1 MRHALGL
8 DQPERRIGLSAHDFT
23 QALGAPTVILTRP
36 AKLDG
41 VPTVASRFLRR
52 LEAVAGEPA
61 WSQAVARG
69 ETYLRLARS
78 LDHPPLLPPLG
89 PPAPC
94 PPVEARPT
102 AMTVTDVEHWLRDP
116 YTIYAKHIL
125 RLFPLEAVDAVPGAR
140 DRGNLIHG
148 AIGEFTQTYADGWPD
163 DPLGRFLELG
173 RKYFA
178 PLEEDPEARAL
189 WWPRLVRIAHW
200 FVGWEAARRRNLRRS
215 FAEVRG
221 EIEIPLGAGVFRL
234 AARADRIDQHVDG
247 TYAILDYKTGEA
259 RTEKQVRVG
268 LAPQLTLEAAILR
281 EGGFAEV
288 PRGSSV
294 EALVYVS
301 LKGGDPAGVER
312 PIEFIEG
319 TADSQADL
327 ALSRFTAL
335 ARRFAA
341 PTQPYRSLVHPLWK
355 TRYGDYDH
363 LARVKEWSATA
374 AAADDVG
381 SP

>member
-1 MRHALGL
+1 
-8 DQPERRIGLSAHDFT
+8 
-23 QALGAPTVILTRP
+23 
-36 AKLDG
+36 
-41 VPTVASRFLRR
+41 
-52 LEAVAGEPA
+52 
-61 WSQAVARG
+61 
-69 ETYLRLARS
+69 
-78 LDHPPLLPPLG
+78 
-89 PPAPC
+89 
-94 PPVEARPT
+94 
-102 AMTVTDVEHWLRDP
+102 
-116 YTIYAKHIL
+116 
-125 RLFPLEAVDAVPGAR
+125 VPGAR

-281 EGGFAEV
+281 GGGFAEV